1 MTTRTASALRW
12 PAVAALLVAAG
23 AHVPVIPEH
32 LREAP
37 YMGALFVGFTAIAA
51 ALAVVL
57 AVRGAA
63 SAAFAVAGALCAA
76 AIGAYCMT
84 RLIAFPQLADD
95 VGNWGE
101 TAGVVS
107 VASEAAVVALSL
119 VFARAHT
126 NRRRS
131 YIL

>member
-1 MTTRTASALRW
+1 MDRGLSG
-12 PAVAALLVAAG
+12 AALEHAPG
-23 AHVPVIPEH
+23 ARSRWRRI
-32 LREAP
+32 
-37 YMGALFVGFTAIAA
+37 
-51 ALAVVL
+51 LAVCSL
-57 AVRGAA
+57 VRYRFFLYAGLLPYLLGAA
-63 SAAFAVAGALCAA
+63 WAFAVAGALCAA